1 MGTSCCCINPFD
13 SFTNA
18 NWIALVGIA
27 VNAILAFWI
36 VRTIQNKLTN
46 KRVLKDH
53 FINEVKEIRNDYKN
67 CLNNLYLNQ
76 TNAKIVIPWF
86 KLINIKIDD
95 LMILISQK
103 YKKIDQKALNPY
115 QNELRELIT
124 ENEDFIKQYESG
136 KQVNFSEISR
146 NQFIK
151 FQQKHNHLFNDIIIK
166 INDAE

>member
-1 MGTSCCCINPFD
+1 M
-13 SFTNA
+13 
-18 NWIALVGIA
+18 
-27 VNAILAFWI
+27 
-36 VRTIQNKLTN
+36 
-46 KRVLKDH
+46 
-53 FINEVKEIRNDYKN
+53 
-67 CLNNLYLNQ
+67 YLNQ